1 MMGAVATWKRRI
13 LGAAVM
19 GTALGAALALPSRA
33 DYVEVRRSATIKDGA
48 AGDAAVVARPPVGT
62 NLPLA
67 QSGQTNGY
75 YLVTI
80 PPDLGSGVTEGFIYR
95 TLVRG
100 FPGDPPGSGTTAP
113 VAVSSSAVYQGIP
126 INELPEFAIT
136 VLDKGNFVV
145 GYSDDFRNPAWV
157 SYHIGPATDFRAFP
171 SPSFRTDAGTA
182 ARVRDGDYTN
192 SGFDRGHMA
201 PKFAL
206 GSRFGAEGAR
216 STFIMSNVAP
226 QYHTLNDG
234 QWGDLEEWIAGQ
246 KRQGADASGFVRG
259 WADELGGVW
268 VTVGPLFEEERD
280 ALPAGV
286 PVPSAFFC
294 IVVDEMANGQ
304 PRALAFIMPHVDV
317 RVDSLTGFLK
327 SIDEIETRAGLDF
340 FHELPSSTEDAL
352 EAAAATALWP
362 LPVAPN

>member
-1 MMGAVATWKRRI
+1 M
-13 LGAAVM
+13 
-19 GTALGAALALPSRA
+19 
-33 DYVEVRRSATIKDGA
+33 
-48 AGDAAVVARPPVGT
+48 
-62 NLPLA
+62 
-67 QSGQTNGY
+67 
-75 YLVTI
+75 
-80 PPDLGSGVTEGFIYR
+80 
-95 TLVRG
+95 
-100 FPGDPPGSGTTAP
+100 TTP
-113 VAVSSSAVYQGIP
+113 VAVSSGAVYRGVP
-126 INELPEFAIT
+126 INEFPEFAIT

-145 GYSDDFRNPAWV
+145 GYCDDFRNPAWV
-157 SYHIGPATDFRAFP
+157 SYHVGPATDFRNFP
-171 SPSFRTDAGTA
+171 SPAFRTDASTA

-234 QWGDLEEWIAGQ
+234 QWGDLEEWIAGR
-246 KRQGADASGFVRG
+246 KPPNATAATFIRG

-286 PVPSAFFC
+286 PVPSGFFS
-294 IVVDEMANGQ
+294 IVVDEQANGQ
-304 PRALAFIMPHVDV
+304 PRALAFIMPHVDE

-327 SIDEIETRAGLDF
+327 SIDEVETRAGLDF
-340 FHELPSSTEDAL
+340 FHELPNSVEDAL
-352 EAAAATALWP
+352 ERSVATELWP